1 MTHAVTHAAIDRSLC
16 GTPVAL
22 RPGHAVV
29 ELTTAPA
36 MAADG
41 SGLVHGGFV
50 FGLADHAA
58 MLAVNEPT
66 VVLAAAE
73 CRFLKPVR
81 TGETLRAEAS
91 VTASAPPKHTVRCVV
106 TRGAEAVFDGEFR
119 CVTPARH
126 VLQGRAP

>member
-1 MTHAVTHAAIDRSLC
+1 MDVKTHAAIDRSLC

-22 RPGHAVV
+22 RPGHAAV
-29 ELTTAPA
+29 ELATTPA

-58 MLAVNEPT
+58 MLAVNQPT

-81 TGETLRAEAS
+81 TGATLRAEAS
-91 VTASAPPKHTVRCVV
+91 VTASAPPKYTVHCVV
-106 TRGAEAVFDGEFR
+106 THGDEAVFEGEFR

-126 VLQGRAP
+126 VLEGRAP

>member
-1 MTHAVTHAAIDRSLC
+1 MKTHAAIDRSLC

-22 RPGHAVV
+22 SPGHAAV
-29 ELTTAPA
+29 ELATSPA

-58 MLAVNEPT
+58 MLAVNQPT

-81 TGETLRAEAS
+81 AGATLRAEAS
-91 VTASAPPKHTVRCVV
+91 VTASAPPKYTVRCVV
-106 TRGAEAVFDGEFR
+106 MQGAEAVFDGEFR

-126 VLQGRAP
+126 DTWG